1 MHPTRVLKADGN
13 LLTQAEMNI
22 MNGEQADYQY
32 VRAVVIDEDGRFA
45 WTNPIFLPATQ
56 EQGGYRAQ

>member
-22 MNGEQADYQY
+22 LNGEQADYQY
-32 VRAVVIDEDGRFA
+32 VRAVVIDEEDRFA
-45 WTNPIFLPATQ
+45 WTNPIFLPASQ
-56 EQGGYRAQ
+56 E